1 MIFVVFMLDLCGFL
15 FYKYLYIFFPYDIIF
30 YKLYVEL
37 YKEKNSM
44 LAEERKEIILKQ
56 LYEEGKV
63 LVQDLSASIN
73 VSTETIRRD
82 LKELE
87 NESLLK
93 RVHGGAVLTKKING
107 ELSVNI
113 RKNIF
118 LDSKKIIASKAI
130 KYIVDGS
137 TIFLDSST
145 TSIEIAEEL
154 FRYNHLKVIT
164 NSLLIAE
171 ILSKNINI
179 HLILIGGNFNA
190 KNFSFIGY
198 AAQEH
203 LNRYLA
209 DICFISSTGVNE
221 MGLLVDSSEDEAI
234 IRRLMIEHSENKYY
248 VLDDTK
254 FYRSSTYVIGN
265 LNQFTG
271 ILSNKKLPKELT
283 NSIKPD
289 SSIILDDN

>member
-1 MIFVVFMLDLCGFL
+1 MIFVVFILDLCGFL

-198 AAQEH
+198 TAQEQ

>member
-1 MIFVVFMLDLCGFL
+1 
-15 FYKYLYIFFPYDIIF
+15 
-30 YKLYVEL
+30 
-37 YKEKNSM
+37 M

-179 HLILIGGNFNA
+179 HLILIGGKFNS

-198 AAQEH
+198 PAQEH
-203 LNRYLA
+203 LSRYLA

-221 MGLLVDSSEDEAI
+221 QGLLMDSSEDEAA
-234 IRRLMIEHSENKYY
+234 IRKLMMEHSDNKYY

-283 NSIKPD
+283 DSIKPN

>member
-1 MIFVVFMLDLCGFL
+1 
-15 FYKYLYIFFPYDIIF
+15 
-30 YKLYVEL
+30 
-37 YKEKNSM
+37 M

-164 NSLLIAE
+164 HSLLIAE

-198 AAQEH
+198 TAQEQ

>member
-1 MIFVVFMLDLCGFL
+1 MIFVGFMLDLCVFL

>member
-1 MIFVVFMLDLCGFL
+1 
-15 FYKYLYIFFPYDIIF
+15 
-30 YKLYVEL
+30 
-37 YKEKNSM
+37 M

-283 NSIKPD
+283 NSIKPN

>member
-1 MIFVVFMLDLCGFL
+1 MIFVVFILDLCGFL

-198 AAQEH
+198 TAQEQ
-203 LNRYLA
+203 LNGYLA

>member
-1 MIFVVFMLDLCGFL
+1 MIFIVFMLDLCGFL

>member
-1 MIFVVFMLDLCGFL
+1 
-15 FYKYLYIFFPYDIIF
+15 
-30 YKLYVEL
+30 
-37 YKEKNSM
+37 M

-63 LVQDLSASIN
+63 LVQDLSASIH

-130 KYIVDGS
+130 KYIADGS

-154 FRYNHLKVIT
+154 FRFNHLKVIT

-209 DICFISSTGVNE
+209 DICFISSTGV
-221 MGLLVDSSEDEAI
+221 
-234 IRRLMIEHSENKYY
+234 
-248 VLDDTK
+248 
-254 FYRSSTYVIGN
+254 
-265 LNQFTG
+265 
-271 ILSNKKLPKELT
+271 
-283 NSIKPD
+283 
-289 SSIILDDN
+289 

>member
-1 MIFVVFMLDLCGFL
+1 MFFVVFTLDLCGFL

-198 AAQEH
+198 TAQEQ